1 MCLLWRTLN
10 MSNTEL
16 SELSEFFSA
25 VSKEKNENL
34 EKLKTKIESPNS
46 DLADLFKQLETAHKE
61 TSKISE
67 EPPKE
72 KNENLEKLE
81 TKITPSNMSLADL
94 FKQLETAHKETIQ
107 ITEESLEISEEIL
120 SPIEIQPEI
129 IELQP
134 EIIDSVEKTE
144 ELEEAPKPD
153 NIIQEIV
160 SALDDMGEKT
170 ETKKITEL
178 EVLRKEF
185 SKFKDLVIQK
195 MSEIGGGGSVRI
207 NDMEDLDTSGREDGD
222 SLIYNSS
229 TNKYTF
235 SSAST
240 PPDFS
245 NQLSLEDSIDGNLLM
260 NGTDSSSTD
269 AGDDFLQESGVNSGR
284 DFEHSVLQSLTSN
297 ILPQASGTFDL
308 GSETKRFKNL
318 YLESDTV
325 DIGGATISSDGSGVI
340 TISADGAT
348 LPVGTKDANDNVLQI
363 GSTTATAAGQA
374 IRLVKFYTQAG
385 GLDTAAATF
394 KFNAG
399 LDNRSVYR
407 AEGHTF
413 LLNDGSTSGDAGT
426 ELFQF

>member
-1 MCLLWRTLN
+1 MP
-10 MSNTEL
+10 NT
-16 SELSEFFSA
+16 ELSEFFSA

-34 EKLKTKIESPNS
+34 EKLKTKIESPDS
-46 DLADLFKQLETAHKE
+46 ELASLFKQLETAHKE

-81 TKITPSNMSLADL
+81 TKITPPNMSLADL

-129 IELQP
+129 IEIQPEIIEIQP

-160 SALDDMGEKT
+160 SALDDMGEKAK
-170 ETKKITEL
+170 TKEITEL

>member
-1 MCLLWRTLN
+1 

-81 TKITPSNMSLADL
+81 TKITPPNMSLADL

-120 SPIEIQPEI
+120 SPIEIQPEIIEIQPEI

-160 SALDDMGEKT
+160 SALDDMGEKA
-170 ETKKITEL
+170 ETKEITEL

-195 MSEIGGGGSVRI
+195 MSEIGGGGSTKISEMDDV
-207 NDMEDLDTSGREDGD
+207 DTSSQQNDYA
-222 SLIYNSS
+222 LQYNS
-229 TNKYTF
+229 TTGKYDFGEVASDLSAVAQDIIPDANNTR
-235 SSAST
+235 SLGSASKRW
-240 PPDFS
+240 
-245 NQLSLEDSIDGNLLM
+245 
-260 NGTDSSSTD
+260 STLYLH
-269 AGDDFLQESGVNSGR
+269 GQ
-284 DFEHSVLQSLTSN
+284 TM
-297 ILPQASGTFDL
+297 DL
-308 GSETKRFKNL
+308 G
-318 YLESDTV
+318 
-325 DIGGATISSDGSGVI
+325 GAIIDSDGTGQL
-340 TISADGAT
+340 TIAATGAT
-348 LPVGTKDANDNVLQI
+348 LPVGSKAGNYPLAVT
-363 GSTTATAAGQA
+363 GSGTGTVGAP
-374 IRLVKFYTQAG
+374 IRLVPFFTQTS
-385 GLDTAAATF
+385 GLSTAATNFEFNATIDNRRTFTDNATF
-394 KFNAG
+394 K
-399 LDNRSVYR
+399 LS
-407 AEGHTF
+407 
-413 LLNDGSTSGDAGT
+413 DGSNLSEAGIS
-426 ELFQF
+426 LFQL

>member
-1 MCLLWRTLN
+1 MP
-10 MSNTEL
+10 NTEL

-34 EKLKTKIESPNS
+34 EKLKTKIESPKS
-46 DLADLFKQLETAHKE
+46 DLANLFKQLETAHKE

-81 TKITPSNMSLADL
+81 TKITPPNMSLADL

-160 SALDDMGEKT
+160 SALDDMGEKAK
-170 ETKKITEL
+170 TKEITEL

-297 ILPQASGTFDL
+297 ILPQANGTFDL

>member
-1 MCLLWRTLN
+1 MP
-10 MSNTEL
+10 NTEL

-46 DLADLFKQLETAHKE
+46 DLASLFKQLETAHKE

-81 TKITPSNMSLADL
+81 TKITPPNMSLADL
-94 FKQLETAHKETIQ
+94 FKQLDDAHKETIQ

-160 SALDDMGEKT
+160 SALDDMGEKA
-170 ETKKITEL
+170 ETKEITEL

-297 ILPQASGTFDL
+297 ILPQAGGTFDL

-413 LLNDGSTSGDAGT
+413 LLNDGSTSGDGGT

>member
-1 MCLLWRTLN
+1 

-46 DLADLFKQLETAHKE
+46 DLSDLFKQLETAHKE

-81 TKITPSNMSLADL
+81 TKITPPNMSLADL
-94 FKQLETAHKETIQ
+94 FKQLDDAHKETIQ

-120 SPIEIQPEI
+120 SPIEIQPEIIEIQPEI

>member
-1 MCLLWRTLN
+1 

-46 DLADLFKQLETAHKE
+46 DLSDLFKQLETAHKE

-81 TKITPSNMSLADL
+81 TKITPPNMSLADL

-129 IELQP
+129 IEIQPEIIELHP

-160 SALDDMGEKT
+160 SALDDMGEKAK
-170 ETKKITEL
+170 TKEITEL

>member
-1 MCLLWRTLN
+1 MP
-10 MSNTEL
+10 NTEL

-46 DLADLFKQLETAHKE
+46 DLASLFKQLETAHKE

-81 TKITPSNMSLADL
+81 TKITPPNMSLADL
-94 FKQLETAHKETIQ
+94 FKQLDDAHKETIQ

-160 SALDDMGEKT
+160 SALDDMGEKA
-170 ETKKITEL
+170 ETKEITEL

-297 ILPQASGTFDL
+297 ILPQAGGTFDL

-348 LPVGTKDANDNVLQI
+348 LPVGTKDANDNVMQI

-413 LLNDGSTSGDAGT
+413 LLNDGSTSGDGGT

>member
-1 MCLLWRTLN
+1 

-34 EKLKTKIESPNS
+34 EKLKTKIESPKS
-46 DLADLFKQLETAHKE
+46 DLANLFKQLETAHKE

-81 TKITPSNMSLADL
+81 TKITPPNMSLADL

-120 SPIEIQPEI
+120 SPIEIQPEIIEIQPEI

-413 LLNDGSTSGDAGT
+413 LLNDGSTSGDGGT

>member
-1 MCLLWRTLN
+1 

-34 EKLKTKIESPNS
+34 EKLKTKIESPKS
-46 DLADLFKQLETAHKE
+46 DLANLFKQLETAHKE

-81 TKITPSNMSLADL
+81 TKITPPNMSLADL

-160 SALDDMGEKT
+160 SALDDMGEKAK
-170 ETKKITEL
+170 TKEITEL

-195 MSEIGGGGSVRI
+195 MSEIGGGGSTKISEMDDV
-207 NDMEDLDTSGREDGD
+207 DTSSQQNDYA
-222 SLIYNSS
+222 LKYNS
-229 TNKYTF
+229 TTGKYDFGEVASDLSAVAQDIIPDANNTR
-235 SSAST
+235 SLGSASKRW
-240 PPDFS
+240 
-245 NQLSLEDSIDGNLLM
+245 
-260 NGTDSSSTD
+260 STLYLH
-269 AGDDFLQESGVNSGR
+269 GQ
-284 DFEHSVLQSLTSN
+284 TM
-297 ILPQASGTFDL
+297 DL
-308 GSETKRFKNL
+308 G
-318 YLESDTV
+318 
-325 DIGGATISSDGSGVI
+325 GAIIDSDGTGQL
-340 TISADGAT
+340 TIAATGAT
-348 LPVGTKDANDNVLQI
+348 LPVGSKAGNYPLAVT
-363 GSTTATAAGQA
+363 GSGTGTVGAP
-374 IRLVKFYTQAG
+374 IRLVPFFTQTS
-385 GLDTAAATF
+385 GLSTAATNFEFNATIDDRRTFTDNATF
-394 KFNAG
+394 K
-399 LDNRSVYR
+399 LS
-407 AEGHTF
+407 
-413 LLNDGSTSGDAGT
+413 DGSNLSETGIA
-426 ELFQF
+426 LFQL

>member
-1 MCLLWRTLN
+1 

-34 EKLKTKIESPNS
+34 EKLKTKIESPKS
-46 DLADLFKQLETAHKE
+46 DLSNLFKQLETAHKE

-81 TKITPSNMSLADL
+81 TKITPPNMSLADL
-94 FKQLETAHKETIQ
+94 FKQLDDAHKETIQ

-160 SALDDMGEKT
+160 SALDDMGEKAK
-170 ETKKITEL
+170 TKEITEL

-297 ILPQASGTFDL
+297 ILPQAGGTFDL

-413 LLNDGSTSGDAGT
+413 LLNDGSTSGDGGT

>member
-1 MCLLWRTLN
+1 MP
-10 MSNTEL
+10 NTEL

-46 DLADLFKQLETAHKE
+46 DLSDLFKQLETAHKE

-120 SPIEIQPEI
+120 SPIEIQPEIIEIQPEI

>member
-1 MCLLWRTLN
+1 MP
-10 MSNTEL
+10 NTEL

-34 EKLKTKIESPNS
+34 EKLKTKIESPKS
-46 DLADLFKQLETAHKE
+46 DLSNLFKQLETAHKE

-81 TKITPSNMSLADL
+81 TKITPPNMSLADL
-94 FKQLETAHKETIQ
+94 FKQLDDAHKETIQ

-413 LLNDGSTSGDAGT
+413 LLNDGSTSGDGGT

>member
-1 MCLLWRTLN
+1 

-16 SELSEFFSA
+16 SEFFNI

-34 EKLKTKIESPNS
+34 EKLKTKIESPDS
-46 DLADLFKQLETAHKE
+46 DLASLFKQLETAHKE

-81 TKITPSNMSLADL
+81 TKITPPNMSLADL
-94 FKQLETAHKETIQ
+94 FKQLDDAHKETIQ

-297 ILPQASGTFDL
+297 ILPQASGTFNL

>member
-1 MCLLWRTLN
+1 MP
-10 MSNTEL
+10 NT
-16 SELSEFFSA
+16 ELSEFFSA

-34 EKLKTKIESPNS
+34 EKLKTKIESPKS
-46 DLADLFKQLETAHKE
+46 DLSNLFKQLETAHKE

-81 TKITPSNMSLADL
+81 TKITPPNMSLADL

-160 SALDDMGEKT
+160 SALDDMGEKA
-170 ETKKITEL
+170 ETKEITEL

>member
-1 MCLLWRTLN
+1 MP
-10 MSNTEL
+10 NTEL

-34 EKLKTKIESPNS
+34 EKLKTKIESPKS
-46 DLADLFKQLETAHKE
+46 DLANLFKQLETAHKE

-81 TKITPSNMSLADL
+81 TKITPPNMSLADL
-94 FKQLETAHKETIQ
+94 FKQLDDAHKETIQ

-120 SPIEIQPEI
+120 SPIEIQPEIIEIQPEI

-160 SALDDMGEKT
+160 SALDDMGEKAK
-170 ETKKITEL
+170 TKEITEL

>member
-1 MCLLWRTLN
+1 MP
-10 MSNTEL
+10 NTEL

-34 EKLKTKIESPNS
+34 EKLKTKIESPKS
-46 DLADLFKQLETAHKE
+46 DLANLFKQLETAHKE

-81 TKITPSNMSLADL
+81 TKITPPNMSLADL
-94 FKQLETAHKETIQ
+94 FKQLDDAHKETIQ

-413 LLNDGSTSGDAGT
+413 LLNDGSTSGDGGT

>member
-1 MCLLWRTLN
+1 MP
-10 MSNTEL
+10 NTEL

-46 DLADLFKQLETAHKE
+46 DLSDLFKQLETAHKE

-81 TKITPSNMSLADL
+81 TKITPPNMSLADL

-160 SALDDMGEKT
+160 SALDDMGEKAK
-170 ETKKITEL
+170 TKEITEL

-413 LLNDGSTSGDAGT
+413 LLNDGSTSGDGGT